1 MGCGKTF
8 FRTYETPFSPE
19 YTMAVAGE
27 FPLALL
33 QHGGKFPLL
42 LPITNDSQE
51 TADVSED
58 IIIPPLPLT
67 PEQVLGLTTALYSSL
82 RFVGD
87 ESE

>member
-8 FRTYETPFSPE
+8 FRTYEVPFSPE
-19 YTMAVAGE
+19 YTMAIAGE

-42 LPITNDSQE
+42 LPITSDGQE

-58 IIIPPLPLT
+58 IIIPPLPFT
-67 PEQVLGLTTALYSSL
+67 PEQVLGLAVALFNSL
-82 RFVGD
+82 RFIPD